1 MGLKGKRF
9 FMIIDVSI
17 ALILIICIFI
27 GDRKGF
33 FRSFMSTFGWIVSF
47 AGSYFLRDYAIT
59 IVNERTTMYNE
70 IFIKVTEFI
79 KARMEHAATGDDIA
93 GYGSISGS
101 VASIIKNSANSAVQ
115 AAAEK
120 AAAPITDAIFALLI
134 MVIVVVVIRLCT
146 YLIERIIGF
155 FIDESKTLSSLDS
168 VMGMLFSLIKGCL
181 LSFFLLVIV
190 YMAGIMGDIP
200 QVLDQIS
207 SSMVCVFLIDSGII
221 PNVFNISV

>member
-27 GDRKGF
+27 GDKKGF

-47 AGSYFLRDYAIT
+47 AGSYFLRDYATT
-59 IVNERTTMYNE
+59 IVNERTTMYND
-70 IFIKVTEFI
+70 IFIKATEFI
-79 KARMEHAATGDDIA
+79 KARMEH
-93 GYGSISGS
+93 
-101 VASIIKNSANSAVQ
+101 AVQ

-120 AAAPITDAIFALLI
+120 AAAPVTDAIFALLI

-146 YLIERIIGF
+146 YLVERIIGF

>member
-1 MGLKGKRF
+1 
-9 FMIIDVSI
+9 MIIDVSI
-17 ALILIICIFI
+17 ALILIVCIFI
-27 GDRKGF
+27 GDKKGF

-47 AGSYFLRDYAIT
+47 AGSYFLRDYATT
-59 IVNERTTMYNE
+59 IVNERTTMYND

-79 KARMEHAATGDDIA
+79 KARMEHAATCEDIEDIA

-101 VASIIKNSANSAVQ
+101 VASIIKNSANTAVQ

-120 AAAPITDAIFALLI
+120 AAAPVTDAIFALLI

-146 YLIERIIGF
+146 YLVERIIGF

-190 YMAGIMGDIP
+190 YVAGVIGDIP

-207 SSMVCVFLIDSGII
+207 SSMVCVFLINSGII

>member
-1 MGLKGKRF
+1 
-9 FMIIDVSI
+9 MIIDVSI
-17 ALILIICIFI
+17 ALILIVCIFI
-27 GDRKGF
+27 GDKKGF

-47 AGSYFLRDYAIT
+47 AGSYFLRDYATT
-59 IVNERTTMYNE
+59 IVNERTTMYND

-79 KARMEHAATGDDIA
+79 KARMEHAATGEDIEDIA

-101 VASIIKNSANSAVQ
+101 VASIIKNSANTAVQ

-120 AAAPITDAIFALLI
+120 AAAPVTDAIFALLI

-146 YLIERIIGF
+146 YLVERIIGF

-190 YMAGIMGDIP
+190 YVAGVIGDIP

-207 SSMVCVFLIDSGII
+207 SSMVCVFLINSGII

>member
-59 IVNERTTMYNE
+59 IVNERTTMYND

-79 KARMEHAATGDDIA
+79 KARMEHAA
-93 GYGSISGS
+93 
-101 VASIIKNSANSAVQ
+101 
-115 AAAEK
+115 
-120 AAAPITDAIFALLI
+120 
-134 MVIVVVVIRLCT
+134 R
-146 YLIERIIGF
+146 R
-155 FIDESKTLSSLDS
+155 
-168 VMGMLFSLIKGCL
+168 
-181 LSFFLLVIV
+181 
-190 YMAGIMGDIP
+190 
-200 QVLDQIS
+200 
-207 SSMVCVFLIDSGII
+207 
-221 PNVFNISV
+221 